1 MAITLLLL
9 GILLL
14 GLILLSIGAILLLKL
29 KNKLAGILL
38 VFVALVCTLSALS
51 VFLSLIITTSTM
63 G

>member
-9 GILLL
+9 GILLF
-14 GLILLSIGAILLLKL
+14 GLILLAIGAVLLFKV

-38 VFVALVCTLSALS
+38 VAVGLVCTLSALS
-51 VFLSLIITTSTM
+51 IFLSLIITTRTM